1 MKAKI
6 IPKKLRESFRLSTFF
21 SEKKKINP
29 SLILKIYIFL
39 NKFKG

>member
-21 SEKKKINP
+21 SEKKINP